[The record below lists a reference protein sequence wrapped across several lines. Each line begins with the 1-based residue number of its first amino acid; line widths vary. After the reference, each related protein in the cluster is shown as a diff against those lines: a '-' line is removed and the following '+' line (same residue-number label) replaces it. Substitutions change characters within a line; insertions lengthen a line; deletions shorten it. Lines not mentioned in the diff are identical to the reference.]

1 MHYTNATITV
11 MRPIY
16 LLLVSIVCFSCGN
29 ERILQL
35 PEIQNADVTE
45 IRDVSHAYLFYDE
58 TKEDSI
64 ELNRKNLIIT
74 TNWLINVDKR
84 LTLGQVIPKIKF
96 LQEKKRNAELHKN
109 EDAKNYFTCNDTSIK
124 NLGFLEFTDVNYII
138 EIDSYKN
145 DSPLKQDVKYVT
157 ISFFDG
163 YITISEIFNLKEIR
177 NETFKESFLK
187 NELIKLQKDSKQ
199 TRIDLMFMS
208 RLTFQDYILIKSDLS
223 KLESETISINNNE
236 FIY

>member
-1 MHYTNATITV
+1 
-11 MRPIY
+11 
-16 LLLVSIVCFSCGN
+16 
-29 ERILQL
+29 
-35 PEIQNADVTE
+35 
-45 IRDVSHAYLFYDE
+45 
-58 TKEDSI
+58 
-64 ELNRKNLIIT
+64 
-74 TNWLINVDKR
+74 VDKR
-84 LTLGQVIPKIKF
+84 LTLGQAIPKIKF

>member
-58 TKEDSI
+58 TKEDSV

-74 TNWLINVDKR
+74 TNWLVNVDKR
-84 LTLGQVIPKIKF
+84 LTLGQAIPKIKF